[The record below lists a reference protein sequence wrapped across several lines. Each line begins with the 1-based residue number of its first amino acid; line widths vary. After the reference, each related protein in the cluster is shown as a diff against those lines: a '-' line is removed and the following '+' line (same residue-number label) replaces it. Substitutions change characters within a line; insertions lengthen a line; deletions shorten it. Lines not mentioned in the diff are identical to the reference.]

1 MKEKRLLWARGA
13 MFLAA
18 FLVLLG
24 AVRISAEQIRNNL
37 EKKIH
42 KTLQDVAEQNVI
54 AVEQEIES
62 KLQLLQG
69 IARNLD
75 LTEEDREDML
85 EHLQAFVDIYQFK
98 RMGVIYADGTVCT
111 TDGYVQDMSYR
122 DYFQKGMQGKADVT
136 DAMEE
141 AISSEKELINV
152 FSMPVYAQDKTT
164 VDGVLFATYRTGRF
178 QDLLNIES
186 FDGNGYSFIVRS
198 DGNMITN
205 FEKSP
210 MQDERNM
217 FTALE
222 EASEDNRSQVETLRQ
237 DMGRGGQGIAQYWY
251 GRGKYLYYKP
261 LNLASGSQWYIITTV
276 LEDVLMERLRP
287 VMRTVDGLLAVM
299 VGVVTASIL
308 SYVYLGHK
316 KKKELLRIAYEDPL
330 TGGDNFACFQEKM
343 DAKKR
348 SPGFLVSLDLA
359 GFKIINNTCG
369 VEKGDKVICQVW
381 DILQKALL
389 PSELAAHVNA
399 DCFVMFLEGSKKDA
413 LKLRLDQLAETIT
426 SLSTTLKIPKL
437 VPVMGVYQSDNMT
450 EIETCYGC
458 ANEAKH
464 LIKDRRD
471 KNCAFYDELDLQFL
485 QVVRMVEEDF
495 DEAVREERFEIWYQ
509 PKYSVAEGTAVGAEA
524 LVRWRKRD
532 GGLISPGVFIPVLEK
547 NGMILKLDDYVF
559 RHVCAQVRKWESEG
573 QRMLPVSV
581 NISRVSLY
589 YSGIVE
595 QYCQV
600 MESFGLKPDYI
611 QLEITESAVVD
622 NLEIAGLIR
631 QFKEA
636 GFKLLLDDFGNGYSS
651 LATLNTMRF
660 DTMKL
665 DKSLIDYIGDANGEK
680 LLQSIILL
688 AQSLGLSITAEGVE
702 RKEQLDFLKRLKC
715 DEIQGFYFSK
725 PLPLPD
731 YEKILDAG

>member
-13 MFLAA
+13 MLLAA

-24 AVRISAEQIRNNL
+24 AVKISAEQIRNNL
-37 EKKIH
+37 EQEIH

-62 KLQLLQG
+62 KLELLQG
-69 IARNLD
+69 ISRNLHLSD
-75 LTEEDREDML
+75 KNREDML
-85 EHLQAFVDIYQFK
+85 NHLQAFVEIYKFK

-122 DYFQKGMQGKADVT
+122 DYFQKGMQGKPDVT

-141 AISSEKELINV
+141 AIGSEKELINV
-152 FSMPVYAQDKTT
+152 FSMPILTDGKPT
-164 VDGVLFATYRTGRF
+164 VQGVLFATYRTRRF
-178 QDLLNIES
+178 QELLNIES
-186 FDGNGYSFIVRS
+186 FGGSGYSFIVRR
-198 DGNMITN
+198 DGRMITN
-205 FEKSP
+205 SDKSP
-210 MQDERNM
+210 IQNERNL

-222 EASEDNRSQVETLRQ
+222 EASVDNNSQVETLRQ
-237 DMGRGGQGIAQYWY
+237 DMELGGQGIVQYWY
-251 GRGKYLYYKP
+251 GQGKYLYYKP
-261 LNLASGSQWYIITTV
+261 LSQVSDSNWYIITTV
-276 LEDVLMERLRP
+276 PEEVLTRRLKP
-287 VMRTVDGLLAVM
+287 VMRTVDILLAVM
-299 VGVVTASIL
+299 VGVAMASIL
-308 SYVYLGHK
+308 FYVYSGHK
-316 KKKELLRIAYEDPL
+316 KKKELMRIAYEDPL

-369 VEKGDKVICQVW
+369 VEKGDEVICRVW
-381 DILQKALL
+381 DILQNALL

-399 DCFVMFLEGSKKDA
+399 DCFVLFLEGREKSA
-413 LKLRLDQLAETIT
+413 VELRLEQLADNIT
-426 SLSTTLKIPKL
+426 SLSTRLKIPRL
-437 VPVMGVYQSDNMT
+437 VPVMGIYQSDHMT
-450 EIETCYGC
+450 EIETCYGY

-471 KNCAFYDELDLQFL
+471 KNCSFYDELDFQYL
-485 QVVRMVEEDF
+485 QVVRMVEDNF

-509 PKYSVAEGTAVGAEA
+509 PKYSVEEEAVAGAEA

-532 GGLISPGVFIPVLEK
+532 GGLIPPGVFIPVLEK

-559 RHVCAQVRKWESEG
+559 RHVCAQVKRWESEG
-573 QRMLPVSV
+573 RRMLPVSV

-589 YSGIVE
+589 YTGIVE

-622 NLEIAGLIR
+622 NSEIADLIR

-660 DTMKL
+660 DIIKL
-665 DKSLIDYIGDANGEK
+665 DKSLIDYIGDENGEK
-680 LLQSIILL
+680 LLHSIILL
-688 AQSLGLSITAEGVE
+688 ARSLGLGITAEGVE
-702 RKEQLDFLKRLKC
+702 KKEQLDFLKSLKC
-715 DEIQGFYFSK
+715 DDIQGFYFSK
-725 PLPLPD
+725 PLPLSD
-731 YEKILDAG
+731 YEKLLDAD